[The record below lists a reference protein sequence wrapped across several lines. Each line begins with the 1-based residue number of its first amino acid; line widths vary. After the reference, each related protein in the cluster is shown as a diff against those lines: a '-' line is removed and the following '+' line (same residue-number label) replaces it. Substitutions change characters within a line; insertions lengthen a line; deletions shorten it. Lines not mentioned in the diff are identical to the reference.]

1 MPTPPQMKVHLD
13 WDGELRFSGDIDG
26 TPVHVDGDAASA
38 PSPVQMLSAG
48 LAGCMAI
55 DIVHILARMRTPATA
70 LGVDLTVERAANDPR
85 RVVVAEMSFTVV
97 GDVPEKN
104 VARAIDMSRGTYCS
118 VWHSLR
124 EDIELETT
132 FEVRAA

>member
-1 MPTPPQMKVHLD
+1 MKVHLD

-26 TPVHVDGDAASA
+26 APVRVDGDSAAA
-38 PSPVQMLSAG
+38 PSPVQLLSSA

-55 DIVHILARMRTPATA
+55 DIVHILAKMRTPATS
-70 LGVDLTVERAANDPR
+70 LGIDLTVERAASDPR
-85 RVVVAEMSFTVV
+85 RVVAAEMGFTIV
-97 GDVPEKN
+97 GEVPEKN
-104 VARAIDMSRGTYCS
+104 VARAIEMSRETYCS

-132 FEVRAA
+132 FEVRTA

>member
-13 WDGELRFSGDIDG
+13 WDGELRFSGHAG
-26 TPVHVDGDAASA
+26 ETPLAVDGDAESA

-55 DIVHILARMRTPATA
+55 DIVHILAKMRTPASSLA
-70 LGVDLTVERAANDPR
+70 VDLTVRRALSNPH
-85 RVVVAEMSFTVV
+85 RVVAAAMRFTIV
-97 GDVPEKN
+97 GNVPEKN
-104 VARAIDMSRGTYCS
+104 VARAIDMSRETYCS

-124 EDIELETT
+124 EDIEFETT
-132 FEVRAA
+132 FEVRGA

>member
-1 MPTPPQMKVHLD
+1 MPKPAQMKVHLE

-26 TPVHVDGDAASA
+26 APVRVDGDSAAA
-38 PSPVQMLSAG
+38 PSPVQLLATG

-55 DIVHILARMRTPATA
+55 DIVHILAKMRTPATS
-70 LGVDLTVERAANDPR
+70 LSVDLQVERAASDPR
-85 RVVVAEMSFTVV
+85 RVVAAEMTFTIV

-104 VARAIDMSRGTYCS
+104 VARAIDMSRETYCS

-124 EDIELETT
+124 EDIEFETA
-132 FEVRAA
+132 FAVQSG